1 MISHAAIAG
10 YSGGRGVPGPLP
22 QDLAQTTVAGKGR
35 EQQHHRARQ
44 RPVGAAEGGAVV
56 VLIIMMAQ
64 ASFGYS
70 GWGDAGGVPG
80 GAPIPTVAGYGG
92 MDLMAPTGEVIPWGG
107 GARPD
112 APGAA

>member
-1 MISHAAIAG
+1 M
-10 YSGGRGVPGPLP
+10 
-22 QDLAQTTVAGKGR
+22 
-35 EQQHHRARQ
+35 
-44 RPVGAAEGGAVV
+44 GAAEGGAVV

-92 MDLMAPTGEVIPWGG
+92 MDLMAPTGEVISRGLAGPSAG
-107 GARPD
+107 
-112 APGAA
+112 